1 MLHTMEVLFQ
11 ILKEY
16 TFAGSGFKFHFRCS
30 KLKLTHLCFVDDHL
44 IFSKADMS
52 SISIIQAAL
61 LEFEQLSGLK
71 ANPAK
76 SFFFFFFRCLFWFEV
91 LFAG

>member
-1 MLHTMEVLFQ
+1 L
-11 ILKEY
+11 
-16 TFAGSGFKFHFRCS
+16 
-30 KLKLTHLCFVDDHL
+30 
-44 IFSKADMS
+44 S
-52 SISIIQAAL
+52 SVSVIQAAL